1 MELQRTALI
10 SDISGRYGN
19 DTLVELQ
26 GINRCPI
33 DGYQHLPLQ
42 SLEEATKP
50 IVPFV
55 PDLVEKVALA
65 KRKCNKN
72 STTLT
77 LDESAAIYL
86 YTMPISF
93 FYCLNKS
100 LRAENREE
108 LKPWFPFLRLFMS
121 ALEKLPS
128 SRTVVWRAISK
139 NITTDIKRNEIQTWW
154 SVNSCSTDGN
164 LLKLY
169 FGKESTII
177 RIQPLHGKDISEF
190 SAFQSECEIVL
201 PPGTR
206 LRVQSSA
213 FKIEERLFFMDL
225 EEIPRSLQQ
234 HNDVYTEVSAS
245 QQLMGSA
252 SNLLS
257 DPWDQSHSKQFK
269 SDKIELWEQCDGKGF
284 TVRRVCGNSAKCYA
298 RDISYWQCRP
308 NGNCPADWP
317 CAQNSYSTN
326 PSLSLKA
333 LKEILTAKASKL
345 NVRLNWMESIV
356 DLAKLLG
363 LDIRRDKRI
372 QLALKLGYKDDVRD
386 SYNTNV
392 WLHNKLMKILAQ
404 NGGNLPRQFYESQ
417 YFSSKPLVM

>member
-245 QQLMGSA
+245 QQLIGSA

>member
-1 MELQRTALI
+1 M
-10 SDISGRYGN
+10 
-19 DTLVELQ
+19 V
-26 GINRCPI
+26 
-33 DGYQHLPLQ
+33 
-42 SLEEATKP
+42 
-50 IVPFV
+50 
-55 PDLVEKVALA
+55 
-65 KRKCNKN
+65 
-72 STTLT
+72 
-77 LDESAAIYL
+77 
-86 YTMPISF
+86 
-93 FYCLNKS
+93 LN
-100 LRAENREE
+100 
-108 LKPWFPFLRLFMS
+108 
-121 ALEKLPS
+121 
-128 SRTVVWRAISK
+128 
-139 NITTDIKRNEIQTWW
+139 
-154 SVNSCSTDGN
+154 
-164 LLKLY
+164 
-169 FGKESTII
+169 FG
-177 RIQPLHGKDISEF
+177 
-190 SAFQSECEIVL
+190 
-201 PPGTR
+201 
-206 LRVQSSA
+206 
-213 FKIEERLFFMDL
+213 
-225 EEIPRSLQQ
+225 
-234 HNDVYTEVSAS
+234 
-245 QQLMGSA
+245 
-252 SNLLS
+252 
-257 DPWDQSHSKQFK
+257 KQFK